1 MSSIIFENMKVGDH
15 MPSAKPVLKTNVDE
29 KTYEKMKI
37 IAENETRTL
46 SKQIEYFIKKGI
58 AQYEKENG
66 NVI

>member
-1 MSSIIFENMKVGDH
+1 

-58 AQYEKENG
+58 EQYEKENG